1 VAASTTNEAQIVT
14 ELSPES
20 VKIHA
25 VKTGLVRVRRRQ
37 MHGEGPGVLRVPMT
51 FIDREWGEWLPIYA
65 WVIEH
70 PEGLIVVDTGETA
83 RTAQPGYLPSW
94 HPYYRRGVEFQ
105 VALPDEIGPQ
115 LENLWHHAG
124 DVRTVVLT
132 HLHTDHA
139 GGLHHFPKSEIMI
152 ERHDFAMASG
162 LAGRLRGYLPNRW
175 PNWLRP
181 NLFDVEP
188 VPFGPFDQSL
198 AVTRAGDV
206 RIVPTPGHTPHHVSV
221 VVQTRGVTY
230 FLAGDTSYN
239 QQLMLDGV
247 VDGVAPDARAAKET
261 IRRIQEFARQE
272 PLVYLPAHD
281 PESAKRLE
289 RRELVSLTKPKAPFL
304 E

>member
-1 VAASTTNEAQIVT
+1 MTAKTTADAQTV
-14 ELSPES
+14 SVSSQES

-25 VKTGLVRVRRRQ
+25 VQTGLVRVRRRQ
-37 MHGEGPGVLRVPMT
+37 MHGEGPGMLRVPLT

-83 RTAQPGYLPSW
+83 RTVQPGYFPSW

-105 VALPDEIGPQ
+105 VAPPDEIGPQ

-152 ERHDFAMASG
+152 ERHDFATASG
-162 LAGRLRGYLPNRW
+162 VVGRLRGYLPNRW
-175 PNWLRP
+175 PDWLRP
-181 NLFDVEP
+181 TLFEVEP
-188 VPFGPFDQSL
+188 VAFGPFEQSL
-198 AVTRAGDV
+198 AVTKAGDV
-206 RIVPTPGHTPHHVSV
+206 LIVPTPGHTPHHISV
-221 VVQTRGVTY
+221 VVRTKSVTY

-247 VDGVAPDARAAKET
+247 VDGVAPDARAARET
-261 IRRIQEFARQE
+261 IRCIQELARQE
-272 PLVYLPAHD
+272 PVVYLPAHD
-281 PESAKRLE
+281 PESARRLE
-289 RRELVSLTKPKAPFL
+289 QQEVVTKGNS
-304 E
+304 

>member
-1 VAASTTNEAQIVT
+1 VTAKTTADAQTV
-14 ELSPES
+14 SVSSQES

-25 VKTGLVRVRRRQ
+25 VQTGLVRVRRRQ
-37 MHGEGPGVLRVPMT
+37 MHGEGPGMLRVPLT

-83 RTAQPGYLPSW
+83 RTVQPGYFPSW

-105 VALPDEIGPQ
+105 VGPPDEIGPQ

-152 ERHDFAMASG
+152 ERHDFATASG
-162 LAGRLRGYLPNRW
+162 VVGRLRGYLPNRW
-175 PNWLRP
+175 PDWLRP
-181 NLFDVEP
+181 TLFEVEP
-188 VPFGPFDQSL
+188 VAFGPFEQSL
-198 AVTRAGDV
+198 AVTKAGDV
-206 RIVPTPGHTPHHVSV
+206 LIVPTPGHTPHHISV
-221 VVQTRGVTY
+221 VVRTKSVTY

-247 VDGVAPDARAAKET
+247 VDGVAPDARAARET
-261 IRRIQEFARQE
+261 IRCIQELARQE
-272 PLVYLPAHD
+272 PVVYLPAHD
-281 PESAKRLE
+281 PESARRLE
-289 RRELVSLTKPKAPFL
+289 QQEVVTKGNS
-304 E
+304 